1 MSGSQYLSNTKSS
14 LFSVED
20 DVDDEEFLRHPPS
33 GRSGYMINNG
43 QSSYSNNLQDLH
55 QQRLETQREIQSRIV
70 QTSQRS
76 LSLLRNSEEI
86 GVSTAEVHGR
96 KGLDAGLC
104 LRRIHNQGL
113 RRAVM
118 ATVHEL
124 LRQRE
129 QLERTEKRL
138 DEINTT
144 LRFSQK
150 HIQGIKSA
158 FGSFKNYLSG
168 KTGEAQSARPK
179 SESSST
185 LSSPML
191 LDAVEK
197 TKPFAG
203 SSSQDHPGLRVRG
216 LVEEPSSSYADKN
229 DPEKQINEN
238 LNEMVHSITR
248 LKGLAYGLGEEI
260 DSQNDLVENIIS
272 KTERADITLQRQNKD
287 MTRLL
292 K

>member
-20 DVDDEEFLRHPPS
+20 DIDDEEFLRHPPS

-86 GVSTAEVHGR
+86 GVSTAE
-96 KGLDAGLC
+96 
-104 LRRIHNQGL
+104 
-113 RRAVM
+113 
-118 ATVHEL
+118 EL